1 LDKVTTYE
9 LDNEGLG
16 LVSFYNYE
24 PEAIERMNS
33 GANFHTGFDI
43 ANDDAI
49 SNDQNDTI
57 RHDKNSIICGAS
69 DRPSEFNKQQ
79 KTNEPKALGVSET
92 SPQEKLT
99 TNENCGS
106 LTGVEK
112 NCKND
117 FEAANR
123 MKWVDNNN
131 HENSVTNLLR
141 EYETSQGTEISP
153 EASGSN
159 GNPLSVANSDSVL
172 NCQANVSDKNEAS
185 GQTGQ
190 RATDGSKELPKSAPV
205 AQGDSARKS
214 VEEGLAMV
222 QNTGL
227 VIVQTSSVCVMIPR
241 ATDRLH
247 EPVNVV
253 RRRCATLIMNPAF
266 DWLIIGVIFVNTVVM
281 ATEYYGMNRSLEST
295 LDDINLVSKVTTNI

>member
-1 LDKVTTYE
+1 
-9 LDNEGLG
+9 
-16 LVSFYNYE
+16 VSFYNYE

-49 SNDQNDTI
+49 SNDQNGTN

-79 KTNEPKALGVSET
+79 NTKEPKALGVSET
-92 SPQEKLT
+92 CPQEKLT

-106 LTGVEK
+106 LTSVEK
-112 NCKND
+112 NDKSD
-117 FEAANR
+117 FEANR
-123 MKWVDNNN
+123 MKCVDSLN

-141 EYETSQGTEISP
+141 EYETSQGTEISS
-153 EASGSN
+153 EASGLK
-159 GNPLSVANSDSVL
+159 GNPLTVENSDSVL
-172 NCQANVSDKNEAS
+172 SCQANVSDKNEAS
-185 GQTGQ
+185 RQTAQ
-190 RATDGSKELPKSAPV
+190 RATDSSTELPKSAPV

-281 ATEYYGMNRSLEST
+281 ATEYHGMNRSLEST
-295 LDDINLVSKVTTNI
+295 LDDINLVSDVTTNI